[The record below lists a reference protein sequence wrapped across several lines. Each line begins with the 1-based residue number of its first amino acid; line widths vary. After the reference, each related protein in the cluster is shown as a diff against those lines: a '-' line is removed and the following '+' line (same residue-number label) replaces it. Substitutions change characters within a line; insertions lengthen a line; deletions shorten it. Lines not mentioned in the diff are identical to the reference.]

1 MRIVHHILAAGSLIG
16 LAAFSSLAA
25 HAQDYPTRPI
35 RFIAPIP
42 AGGSTE
48 VLARDVAQRLSERW
62 GQPVVV
68 ENRPGGAGS
77 IGSAVVASAPPD
89 GYTILLVNSSHS
101 INPHVYKSLPFD
113 ALKDFTPVSLMTDL
127 PMGVFVNPSVP
138 AKNLAE
144 LIALI
149 KAKPEAYSFASSG
162 NGGAGHLTG
171 QMFLQQTGTRMVHVP
186 YRGSALA
193 VNDVVAGQVPVLFA
207 DVPVGAPYAKSGT
220 LRALGVT
227 SAKRVPSLPDT
238 PTFEEAGVKGMDLS
252 IWIGV
257 LAPTNMPPAITK
269 KLSDTIASI
278 LKEPAMVERVRGRG
292 FNIVA
297 STPEE
302 FAAVIRKDYDR
313 FGEVVRAAGV
323 KAE

>member
-1 MRIVHHILAAGSLIG
+1 MHALLQRLPQMLIALAAV
-16 LAAFSSLAA
+16 AALGAQ
-25 HAQDYPTRPI
+25 AQDYPTKAI

-42 AGGSTE
+42 PGGSTE
-48 VLARDVAQRLSERW
+48 VLARDVAQKLSERW

-77 IGSAVVASAPPD
+77 IGSAVVAHAPGD

-113 ALKDFTPVSLMTDL
+113 ALKDFAPVSLMTDL

-138 AKNLAE
+138 AKTLAE
-144 LIALI
+144 LVALM
-149 KAKPEAYSFASSG
+149 KAQPGKFSFATSG

-171 QMFLQQTGTRMVHVP
+171 QMFMQQTGTQMVHVP

-193 VNDVVAGQVPVLFA
+193 VNDVVAGQVPVLLA
-207 DVPVGAPYAKSGT
+207 DAPVAAPHVRSGA
-220 LRALGVT
+220 LRALAVT
-227 SAKRVPSLPDT
+227 SAQRIASMPDV

-252 IWIGV
+252 VWIGV
-257 LAPTNMPPAITK
+257 LTSAQTPPAIVK
-269 KLSDTIASI
+269 KLSDTIAAI
-278 LKEPAMVERVRGRG
+278 LKEPAMAERVRGRG

-313 FGEVVRAAGV
+313 FGEVVRATGV